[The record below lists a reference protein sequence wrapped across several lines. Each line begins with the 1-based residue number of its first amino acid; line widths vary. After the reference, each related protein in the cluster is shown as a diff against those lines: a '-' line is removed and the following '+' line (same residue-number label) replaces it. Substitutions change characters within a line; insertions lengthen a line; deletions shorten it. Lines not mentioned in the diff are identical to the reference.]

1 MPELPELT
9 DILTHEL
16 REATRQTEELLDLED
31 QGWMRLGATDASSGV
46 SDAQRKSAVAQARVY
61 GARDPLA
68 VQGIRLWTSYTVGSG
83 MVLNVKDEKAEAVLS
98 KFWNAPSNL
107 GVLSPA
113 GQRKSSDRCLT
124 DGEIFFA
131 VFVDAKKDARIRRID
146 PLEITAFITDPDD
159 AEDVKF
165 YQRSWT
171 NAQGQPDV
179 AYYRSATNLK
189 NEPAKGGDGK
199 LVRSTGVAEDGVVFH
214 MAINSIGQRGNSLLL
229 PALEWIRLHRRFL
242 VSRAAI
248 MLALARFAWK
258 GKVKGG
264 QAAVDSLRN
273 ALHDDSPKAGSVWV
287 ENEGVDLAP
296 YSPGSQAMNAYNDAR
311 MLKLQ
316 VFAAVG
322 WPEQYFGDLRTGNL
336 ATATSVE
343 LPVQKMCEMY
353 QDSWASRYD
362 EINRYVLAMS
372 NISEDK
378 WQADIDFPAISSED
392 AGTLAT
398 SIEKMVLAFPGFA
411 ENRDVM
417 QQGLL
422 VCGVDEVTRVLD
434 ELIGT
439 GNATTESAV
448 DIRKIKALIRLAE
461 IVKELQPDASE
472 NGHRHEEGDV
482 RLVRGKGIPG
492 V

>member
-1 MPELPELT
+1 MAELPELRE
-9 DILTHEL
+9 ILNHEL

-31 QGWMRLGATDASSGV
+31 QGWLRLGATDASSGV
-46 SDAQRKSAVAQARVY
+46 SDAQRKDFVAQARVY

-68 VQGIRLWTSYTVGSG
+68 VQAIRLWTSYTLGSG
-83 MVLNVKDEKAEAVLS
+83 IVLNVKDERAKEVLGAFWKAQ
-98 KFWNAPSNL
+98 SNL

-113 GQRKSSDRCLT
+113 GQRKSSDRTLI

-131 VFVDAKKDARIRRID
+131 VFVDARGNARIRRID
-146 PLEITAFITDPDD
+146 PLEITAFITDTND

-171 NAQGQPDV
+171 NAQGETDTV
-179 AYYRSATNLK
+179 YYRSAANLK
-189 NEPAKGGDGK
+189 NEPAKGSDGQM
-199 LVRSTGVAEDGVVFH
+199 VSSTGVAEDGVVFH

-242 VSRAAI
+242 ASRAAI

-264 QAAVDSLRN
+264 QAAVDTLRN
-273 ALHDDSPKAGSVWV
+273 ALHDDSPEAGSVWV
-287 ENEGVDLAP
+287 ENEGVDLTP

-336 ATATSVE
+336 ATAQSVE
-343 LPVQKMCEMY
+343 LPVQKMCETY
-353 QDSWASRYD
+353 QDSWASTYD
-362 EINRYVLAMS
+362 EINRYVLAQS
-372 NISEDK
+372 NVPEAQR
-378 WQADIDFPAISSED
+378 QADIDFPAISPED
-392 AGTLAT
+392 AGILAD
-398 SIEKMVLAFPGFA
+398 SIQKMVGAFPEFA
-411 ENRDVM
+411 DSRDVM
-417 QQGLL
+417 QQGLEAI
-422 VCGVDEVTRVLD
+422 GVDEVTRVLD
-434 ELIGT
+434 ELLGT
-439 GNATTESAV
+439 GDATTESAG
-448 DIRKIKALIRLAE
+448 DIRKAKTLIRLAE

-482 RLVRGKGIPG
+482 RLVRGQG
-492 V
+492 VSGV